1 MLDDQVKTL
10 LDREDINPD
19 QAGIACGRTPLS
31 QGAGCGHEGIVKVL
45 LECVHNAIPDN
56 MNQTPLPLTLS

>member
-31 QGAGCGHEGIVKVL
+31 QGAGYGHEGL
-45 LECVHNAIPDN
+45 
-56 MNQTPLPLTLS
+56 